1 MPLAPEY
8 QAMFAQIAETPAPPL
23 SSLPPAQGREF
34 YRMMRPLNP
43 DLPIG
48 KVEDRRIPGPDGEI
62 PIRIYRPAGARGT
75 GGASETGGRKGIF
88 VNFHGGGWVI
98 GDLDTADAA
107 CRSLAVAADC
117 IVVSVDYRLAPEH
130 VYPAAV
136 VDAYAATC
144 WVADNA
150 ESLGGNGRLA
160 VGGES
165 AGGNLAA
172 VVALKARDEGGPAID
187 FQLLAYPVVDHD
199 LSRASYAANGTGYL
213 LETDTMRWFW
223 DSYCPQPARRAEAD
237 ASPLLAKDHR
247 NLPRAL
253 ILTAEFDPLRDEG
266 EAYAACLKNAGNR
279 VEAIRF
285 DGLVHDFLATAGIF
299 EVSRKAFAQVAEKLK
314 AALA

>member
-8 QAMFAQIAETPAPPL
+8 EAMFAQLAETPAPPL
-23 SSLPPAQGREF
+23 ASLPPAQGREI
-34 YRMMRPLNP
+34 YRMMRPVNP

-48 KVEDRRIPGPDGEI
+48 KVEDRRIPGPGGEI
-62 PIRIYRPAGARGT
+62 PIRIYTPAG
-75 GGASETGGRKGIF
+75 GGPKGVF

-98 GDLDTADAA
+98 GDLDTADAM
-107 CRSLAVAADC
+107 CRSLAEAAGC

-136 VDAYAATC
+136 EDAYAATC
-144 WVADNA
+144 WAA
-150 ESLGGNGRLA
+150 EQNRAIGGNGRLG

-172 VVALKARDEGGPAID
+172 VVSLKARDEKGPRID

-199 LSRASYAANGTGYL
+199 MSRQSYADNGTGFL

-223 DSYCPQPARRAEAD
+223 DTYCPNTAQRAEPD
-237 ASPLLAKDHR
+237 ASPLLAADHR
-247 NLPRAL
+247 NLPDAL
-253 ILTAEFDPLRDEG
+253 VLTAEFDPLRDEG
-266 EAYAACLKNAGNR
+266 EAYAAVLERAGNR
-279 VEAIRF
+279 VEVIRF

-299 EVSRKAFAQVAEKLK
+299 EVSRKAFDQVATRLK